1 MTKIESMIADFI
13 RKNII
18 LIGFFAIAALALTVR
33 WALLDHETGDWLCYL
48 SLWIN
53 DLKKY
58 DGISGIG
65 QEIGEYYVPYMLF
78 LNIVARTPFNDLHEI
93 KLFSILFDYLLAVSA
108 VLMVCGRKKFLTGK
122 GLAMFSAVLL
132 SPIIFVDSAFWGQC
146 DSIYIT
152 ALICCLYF
160 LFRGSDRLAWIFFG
174 IGLALKLQTVF
185 LLPVLLIYYLT
196 TKRISILRAGYAVF
210 VFLVAALPAIFAGR
224 GIRNTLTIYL
234 RQAGLFKALTLSC
247 PNLYWIISG
256 DYEPFRK
263 MGILL
268 TLSILGLSACLFIKR
283 QYTSKYAYMTL
294 AVWTSMVCIF
304 FLPEMHER
312 YVYLCCVLS
321 MVWAAMTMR
330 KLDIGVSAGISL
342 VCLISFKPYL
352 FQQNEVRLDHLAIC
366 NLAFLVYLTYRLLT
380 IPQETPAAVPAAAE
394 TEQIPDE
401 KPEIPAKQS
410 AKKK

>member
-1 MTKIESMIADFI
+1 MSKIESIIADFI
-13 RKNII
+13 RKHII
-18 LIGFFAIAALALTVR
+18 LIGFGAIALLAFLLR
-33 WALLDHETGDWLCYL
+33 WALIDHETGDWLCYL

-78 LNIVARTPFNDLHEI
+78 LNIAARTPFNDLHEI
-93 KLFSILFDYLLAVSA
+93 KLLSILFDYLLAVSA
-108 VLMVCGRKKFLTGK
+108 VFMVCGRKQFFTGK
-122 GLAMFSAVLL
+122 GFALFSAILL

-152 ALICCLYF
+152 ALVCCLYF
-160 LFRGSDRLAWIFFG
+160 LFRNRDRLAWIFFG

-196 TKRISILRAGYAVF
+196 TKRISIIRAGYAVF

-224 GIRNTLTIYL
+224 GIKDTLTIYL
-234 RQAGLFKALTLSC
+234 RQTGLFNALTLSC

-256 DYEPFRK
+256 DYEMFRK

-283 QYTSKYAYMTL
+283 KYTSKYAYMTL

-312 YVYLCCVLS
+312 YVYLSCVLS
-321 MVWAAMTMR
+321 MIWAAMTMR
-330 KLDIGVSAGISL
+330 KTDIGAAAGISL

-352 FQQNEVRLDHLAIC
+352 FQQNEVRLDHLALC
-366 NLAFLVYLTYRLLT
+366 NLAILAFLTYRLLT
-380 IPQETPAAVPAAAE
+380 IPAETADTAPAALPAN
-394 TEQIPDE
+394 
-401 KPEIPAKQS
+401 PAPA
-410 AKKK
+410 AKKKS

>member
-1 MTKIESMIADFI
+1 
-13 RKNII
+13 
-18 LIGFFAIAALALTVR
+18 
-33 WALLDHETGDWLCYL
+33 
-48 SLWIN
+48 
-53 DLKKY
+53 
-58 DGISGIG
+58 
-65 QEIGEYYVPYMLF
+65 
-78 LNIVARTPFNDLHEI
+78 
-93 KLFSILFDYLLAVSA
+93 
-108 VLMVCGRKKFLTGK
+108 
-122 GLAMFSAVLL
+122 
-132 SPIIFVDSAFWGQC
+132 
-146 DSIYIT
+146 
-152 ALICCLYF
+152 
-160 LFRGSDRLAWIFFG
+160 
-174 IGLALKLQTVF
+174 
-185 LLPVLLIYYLT
+185 
-196 TKRISILRAGYAVF
+196 
-210 VFLVAALPAIFAGR
+210 
-224 GIRNTLTIYL
+224 
-234 RQAGLFKALTLSC
+234 
-247 PNLYWIISG
+247 
-256 DYEPFRK
+256 

-394 TEQIPDE
+394 SEQIPDE
-401 KPEIPAKQS
+401 KTEIPAKQS